1 MSLKPAVNEVAVRLE
16 TALMRVPRASCAVCM
31 ARRVLYRIVVAS
43 PVSTDFSEARCAKCW
58 GVR

>member
-1 MSLKPAVNEVAVRLE
+1 VVTPGVNEVAIRLE
-16 TALMRVPRASCAVCM
+16 TSLLRVPRAGCAICK

-43 PVSTDFSEARCAKCW
+43 PVSVDLSEARCAKCW